1 MRIALGADHAG
12 VELKA
17 HVRQLLAEMR
27 VPYEDFG
34 TLTNGSVDYPD
45 FAAEVA
51 GSVASGRFDRGIL
64 VCGSGIGMAIAANK
78 IRGVRAAAV
87 NDVESARLAR
97 EHNDANV
104 LALGG
109 RMTSIDRAREI
120 VRVFLETPFAGGRH
134 QRRIDKITE
143 IELNGG
149 TPPSGEPARNS
160 PASKKHP

>member
-17 HVRQLLAEMR
+17 HVKQLLDELR
-27 VPYEDFG
+27 VPYRDFG
-34 TLTNGSVDYPD
+34 SLNNDSVDYPD
-45 FAAEVA
+45 FAARVA
-51 GSVASGRFDRGIL
+51 KEVASGEFDRGIL
-64 VCGSGIGMAIAANK
+64 VCGSGLGMAIAANK
-78 IRGVRAAAV
+78 IRGIRAV
-87 NDVESARLAR
+87 PVSDVESARLAR

-109 RMTSIDRAREI
+109 RMTPIDRAREI

-149 TPPSGEPARNS
+149 LPPSPQTS
-160 PASKKHP
+160 TPASAKKDT